1 MFSENRKTL
10 PSGYAG
16 HIPFRNEVIGLTHA
30 EATRT

>member
-1 MFSENRKTL
+1 L
-10 PSGYAG
+10 PPGYAG